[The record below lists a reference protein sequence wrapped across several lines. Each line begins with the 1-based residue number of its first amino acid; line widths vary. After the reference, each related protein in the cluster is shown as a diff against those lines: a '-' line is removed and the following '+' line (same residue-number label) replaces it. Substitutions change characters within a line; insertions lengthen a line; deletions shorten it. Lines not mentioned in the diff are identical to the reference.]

1 MRFDVDSL
9 ARSWVLSALLWFR
22 RKVLRLRLYSVL
34 RWSCARCEMAVKS
47 RRHGGLTLRTLER
60 VRNLPRVAFDA
71 TKTALPRHRQRVPFE
86 ALRAKYVP
94 AQPP

>member
-9 ARSWVLSALLWFR
+9 ARSWVLSALLWFP
-22 RKVLRLRLYSVL
+22 RKVLRLQLYSVL
-34 RWSCARCEMAVKS
+34 RRSCARCEMAVKS
-47 RRHGGLTLRTLER
+47 RRPDAALER
-60 VRNLPRVAFDA
+60 VRNLPRIAFDA